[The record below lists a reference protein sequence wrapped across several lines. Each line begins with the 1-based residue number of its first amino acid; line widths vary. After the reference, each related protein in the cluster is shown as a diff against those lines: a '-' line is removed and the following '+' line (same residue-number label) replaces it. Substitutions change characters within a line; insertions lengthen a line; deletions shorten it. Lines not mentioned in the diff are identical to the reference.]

1 MIENDSPL
9 TTSPDDSGRM
19 VEVQRLVR
27 RGAPA
32 VGALVGM
39 LTERSWVVRRAVV
52 AALARLGTPAVKAL
66 CETLRTDRA
75 NEARLAA
82 AVDALVASAGDV
94 EPHLLLLAE
103 SSESP
108 PVLCDVAQ
116 VLGRRGSRA
125 SIPTLSRLVA
135 HSDDNV
141 AVAAI
146 EALSR
151 IGGPATVDALLA
163 AVSSGNF
170 FRTFPAIAAL
180 GQSGDARA
188 TGPLVA
194 LLDDAMYVTDVASAI
209 ARTGQLSAI
218 EPLARVL
225 AHADPVHAVSAANA
239 LAEIGRRHADR
250 GGSADAAVAA
260 LRGAAPEGARER
272 LASVLDGASPLDQIA
287 IACVLGWL
295 GDARSVR
302 TLVGFLDAEPSLADA
317 ALRALATLGAVVESE
332 LRAAIR
338 SGNSARRG
346 RLLPLLAARRSA
358 LPELVECLADD
369 DAHVRALACEALGRI
384 GDTSVVGKLF
394 ELIGDRDPR
403 ATHAAISAIQSL
415 GSDEVKRQALEA
427 ARSPDPRVRR
437 SALRI
442 VSYFGYP
449 DAIGVLLEA
458 SADPDERIGNTAM
471 GGLALLEDP
480 RATAALLEATRHPSA
495 PTRAAACR
503 ALGVLGSSPE
513 VVASLRRALADADAW
528 VRYYACQSLGRLA
541 ASEAASDVEG
551 RLADEAG
558 QVRVAAVEAT
568 AKLGGQ
574 RALVVLEAAARAQDP
589 DVRRAALVG
598 LGEIRR
604 PEAVPILMAAL
615 ASNDAGVRLVA
626 LSSIAATNAPEATA
640 TIMRSSADPDGRVR
654 SAAIA
659 LLAERG
665 GASITDWLIEQLS
678 GSERDAAFAALANPT
693 DGRIEGIL
701 LALDSASEALAE
713 TLIRALLAM
722 RRPAG
727 NAAVE
732 SALRLD
738 NVHARRAAA
747 RGLTTLDTPEAR
759 NALADSAANDPDGDV
774 RRISAAVRK

>member
-1 MIENDSPL
+1 
-9 TTSPDDSGRM
+9 M
-19 VEVQRLVR
+19 VEVQRLAQ

-32 VGALVGM
+32 VDALVGM

-52 AALARLGTPAVKAL
+52 AALARLGTPAVAAL
-66 CETLRTDRA
+66 CEALKADRS

-82 AVDALVASAGDV
+82 AVDALVVSTGDV
-94 EPHLLLLAE
+94 EPHLLSLAE
-103 SSESP
+103 SSQSP
-108 PVLCDVAQ
+108 AVLCDVAQ

-125 SIPTLSRLVA
+125 SVSLLSRLVA
-135 HSDDNV
+135 HPDDNV

-146 EALSR
+146 EALGR
-151 IGGPATVDALLA
+151 IGGATTIEPLLA

-188 TGPLVA
+188 ARPLVA
-194 LLDDAMYVTDVASAI
+194 LLDDTMYVTEAASAI
-209 ARTGQLSAI
+209 ARTGQLSAV

-225 AHADPVHAVSAANA
+225 VHADPIHAVSAANA

-250 GGSADAAVAA
+250 GGGSDAAIAA
-260 LRGAAPEGARER
+260 LRAAAPDGARER
-272 LASVLDGASPLDQIA
+272 LASALDGAAPLDRIA

-295 GDARSVR
+295 GDGRAVR
-302 TLVGFLDAEPSLADA
+302 TLVGFLDEEATLADA
-317 ALRALATLGAVVESE
+317 ALRALATLGDPVEPE
-332 LRAAIR
+332 LRAAVR
-338 SGNSARRG
+338 AGNSARRA
-346 RLLPLLAARRSA
+346 RLLPLLASRRSA

-384 GDTSVVGKLF
+384 GDTSVVRKLF

-415 GSDEVKRQALEA
+415 GSDDVKRQALEA
-427 ARSPDPRVRR
+427 ARSQDPRVRR

-442 VSYFGYP
+442 ISYFGYP
-449 DAIGVLLEA
+449 EAIGVLLEA

-503 ALGVLGSSPE
+503 ALAVLGSSPD
-513 VVASLRRALADADAW
+513 VVASLRCALTDADAW

-541 ASEAASDVEG
+541 AAEAASDVEL

-574 RALVVLEAAARAQDP
+574 RALLVLESAARAEDP

-604 PEAVPILMAAL
+604 PEVVPILMAAL
-615 ASNDAGVRLVA
+615 SSNDAGVRLVA
-626 LSSIAATNAPEATA
+626 LSSMAATNVAEATT
-640 TIMRSSADPDGRVR
+640 TIMRASADPDARVR

-665 GASITDWLIEQLS
+665 GAATTDWLIDQLS
-678 GSERDAAFAALANPT
+678 GSERDAAFAALANHT

-701 LALDSASEALAE
+701 LALESASEALSE

-732 SALRLD
+732 AALRLD

-747 RGLTTLDTPEAR
+747 RGLTTLATPEAQS
-759 NALADSAANDPDGDV
+759 ALADAAASDTDTDV